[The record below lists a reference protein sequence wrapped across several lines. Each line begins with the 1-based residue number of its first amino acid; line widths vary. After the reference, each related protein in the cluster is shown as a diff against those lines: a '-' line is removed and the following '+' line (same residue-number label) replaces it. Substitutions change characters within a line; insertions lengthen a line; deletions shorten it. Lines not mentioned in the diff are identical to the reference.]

1 MKLSSKGY
9 LCSKTVFELSKKVHP
24 ETEIKILEKGLD
36 FAPIQKTLNEP
47 ELRKDFEEF
56 SRRMWCDVSGTF
68 VMKSLKISVT
78 HQPLDLNLYGNHQ
91 KNMRF

>member
-47 ELRKDFEEF
+47 ELRKDLRNFPAE
-56 SRRMWCDVSGTF
+56 CDV
-68 VMKSLKISVT
+68 M
-78 HQPLDLNLYGNHQ
+78 
-91 KNMRF
+91 